1 VSSCRA
7 PAAYDSG
14 VCSCRGKAK
23 PLKKVTI
30 CPRIRTP
37 LCRLPILAPTLQH
50 MPGTGRPTLY
60 SFLAQPKSDKAELDD
75 EDKAF
80 QQKKREEAAALK
92 KLKEVAGAKG
102 GFAKVT
108 ATGKKK

>member
-1 VSSCRA
+1 MLATARPS
-7 PAAYDSG
+7 AAS
-14 VCSCRGKAK
+14 
-23 PLKKVTI
+23 
-30 CPRIRTP
+30 PREIPPRSA
-37 LCRLPILAPTLQH
+37 CLALANSLV
-50 MPGTGRPTLY
+50 GC
-60 SFLAQPKSDKAELDD
+60 LAQPKSDKAELDD

>member
-1 VSSCRA
+1 MRASLLASERHSAASPCELPPSS
-7 PAAYDSG
+7 
-14 VCSCRGKAK
+14 
-23 PLKKVTI
+23 T
-30 CPRIRTP
+30 CPS
-37 LCRLPILAPTLQH
+37 LPDAVV
-50 MPGTGRPTLY
+50 G
-60 SFLAQPKSDKAELDD
+60 FLVQPKSDKAELDD